1 VQEDEKLTINLIL
14 QNDKLT
20 PLDCA
25 QAYGHAEVVALIQG
39 AGGQP
44 YSYLSCIGEMN
55 DKSPEEITVVE
66 ESDKANQL
74 ATKVVSSV
82 EVKEPLLE
90 KQVVFDDEIK
100 PLPEKQDEEKKPL
113 LEKQVAFDDEI
124 KPLPE
129 KQIALDEEKKPLLE
143 KQVAFDDEKEST
155 GQSIS
160 KDADHVKDSVVAV
173 NEDYEDDQDAK
184 LSPIDQPL
192 DGEKVS
198 REKETATAVPTDQ
211 DAPQSDVMQS
221 PGRETTGKQKPLER
235 PERFRSDGSLFSRAI
250 SFLRGQEQKPTTMV
264 ASAVA
269 LYGAQATFL
278 AGAIMGSPLGRKAME
293 VGEKVAK
300 NAADDLI
307 DEASQL
313 PKNLPALLWEESRT
327 PTPLPTPTPPAT
339 PSPEPVKAPSPVVVD
354 IDPLERRIRKA
365 RAQLDSKKTPAFL
378 AIQELLK
385 VQWCICSRDICIM
398 TL

>member
-1 VQEDEKLTINLIL
+1 M
-14 QNDKLT
+14 
-20 PLDCA
+20 
-25 QAYGHAEVVALIQG
+25 IQG

-44 YSYLSCIGEMN
+44 YSYISPVRETN
-55 DKSPEEITVVE
+55 DEPPEEFTPGVVE
-66 ESDKANQL
+66 KSDKGNQL
-74 ATKVVSSV
+74 AVTEQEVIVSNV
-82 EVKEPLLE
+82 EV
-90 KQVVFDDEIK
+90 
-100 PLPEKQDEEKKPL
+100 KKPL
-113 LEKQVAFDDEI
+113 LEKQVAFDAEI
-124 KPLPE
+124 KPLSE
-129 KQIALDEEKKPLLE
+129 KQVAFNDEKKPLLE
-143 KQVAFDDEKEST
+143 KQIAFDADKEST
-155 GQSIS
+155 EQGLD
-160 KDADHVKDSVVAV
+160 KDAFHIGQVNDNVEAAKEDH
-173 NEDYEDDQDAK
+173 EGDQDAK
-184 LSPIDQPL
+184 LSLLAPAVTEPIDQPL
-192 DGEKVS
+192 DSEKVS
-198 REKETATAVPTDQ
+198 REKGPAAVVPKDQ
-211 DAPQSDVMQS
+211 DAPQSDVVAAMQS
-221 PGRETTGKQKPLER
+221 PRRETTGKQKSLER
-235 PERFRSDGSLFSRAI
+235 PERFRSDSSLFSRAV

-313 PKNLPALLWEESRT
+313 PKTLPALLWEESRA

-385 VQWCICSRDICIM
+385 VQWHIYTAVCM
-398 TL
+398 